1 MERLHL
7 AREVVLK
14 QGLYR
19 NASIVP
25 DGIVFLDAMIKGETL
40 DDVMP
45 PPP

>member
-25 DGIVFLDAMIKGETL
+25 DGIVFHDAMIKGETL